1 MNKEQKRF
9 RILNKTSKTVTVK
22 VGKEPI
28 TVTWDEFNQNFNIV
42 DKFWAVFNEE
52 MQAKQEKIEDKLGFA
67 TVAALEMRAA
77 QSKNDAAKELA
88 AAYRL
93 GSYMEEIQKLS
104 GMTGLQVMQL
114 IQQRLMIMNPFMIN
128 PMFSDDQL
136 KAAGMYKGR
145 RDRRHTPLET
155 DDNGNRKV
163 VTIEQGDTDKPTI
176 GDAFPGLA
184 SLKDKMEKEGKVMDE
199 DH

>member
-1 MNKEQKRF
+1 MENKQKRF
-9 RILNKTSKTVTVK
+9 RVLNKTAKTVTVK
-22 VGKEPI
+22 VGDQPI
-28 TVTWDEFNQNFNIV
+28 TVSWEEFNQNFNLV
-42 DKFWAVFNEE
+42 DKFWAVFNKE
-52 MQAKQEKIEDKLGFA
+52 MQEKQEKIEDKLGFA

-93 GSYMEEIQKLS
+93 GSYMEEIQKMS

-136 KAAGMYKGR
+136 KAAGMYKR

-163 VTIEQGDTDKPTI
+163 VTIEQGDTGKPTI
-176 GDAFPGLA
+176 GDACPGLA
-184 SLKDKMEKEGKVMDE
+184 SLRDKMEKEGKVMDE
-199 DH
+199 DM